1 MWRGIRDGGHANR
14 QTDSRWDPGG
24 SAKPVNKRNGN
35 QGWWPWNYAHCKKRT
50 CGFLRLHPNSKKKKK
65 HPLQCD
71 DQSGLAGDHC
81 GLMYGRIIF
90 YLSCLTRMA
99 WTWAI
104 AAWRGVAFWIFKREI
119 ESKTFILSK
128 DYGAEGEA
136 RAPWLVEQP
145 PRAEKYQ
152 GCRAT
157 SD

>member
-1 MWRGIRDGGHANR
+1 MADMPTVRQTADGIRVGALSPLISGMAIRVGGRGIMP
-14 QTDSRWDPGG
+14 T
-24 SAKPVNKRNGN
+24 AKKGRV
-35 QGWWPWNYAHCKKRT
+35 AF
-50 CGFLRLHPNSKKKKK
+50 CGYIRIVKKK